1 MRGNEFLAKMEL
13 VDPAFVEAAET
24 KQKRKKNV
32 WVKWGA
38 IAAGFAL
45 VICAGAGLF
54 SRDSTGDIFGLP
66 MLSVSG
72 FTGENGYGYGYEG
85 YMAFDASELVNANP
99 WKEDLALYTLP
110 VYKNPLTYDEN
121 YIVASGA
128 DFDKMQEFLLEV
140 AGRFGLD
147 TNKLTIIDDAP
158 GEGTKKKLIEKFEE
172 VGDTV
177 PEGYFNP
184 TKLIIEEDGLK
195 IEVDRA
201 MTAKISF
208 EPEVSLP
215 KEYNFTH
222 YASYEDMVAVAE
234 YLKTEYKDVIGIEN
248 PQVNIY
254 GGDYNIYTKQNYY
267 IEFFDANGSDAEQ
280 LINYNFNRV
289 AFYCDDVGKLFLA
302 RIYQPDLSQKVGEY
316 PIINSV
322 QARELLAK
330 GNYLTSV
337 PYEMPGLEYIKKVE
351 LIYRTGELEE
361 YFMPYYRFY
370 VELPGEERE
379 DGLKTYGVYYVPAV
393 EGEYISN
400 MPIWDGSFN

>member
-1 MRGNEFLAKMEL
+1 M
-13 VDPAFVEAAET
+13 
-24 KQKRKKNV
+24 
-32 WVKWGA
+32 
-38 IAAGFAL
+38 
-45 VICAGAGLF
+45 
-54 SRDSTGDIFGLP
+54 
-66 MLSVSG
+66 
-72 FTGENGYGYGYEG
+72 
-85 YMAFDASELVNANP
+85 
-99 WKEDLALYTLP
+99 
-110 VYKNPLTYDEN
+110 
-121 YIVASGA
+121 
-128 DFDKMQEFLLEV
+128 
-140 AGRFGLD
+140 
-147 TNKLTIIDDAP
+147 
-158 GEGTKKKLIEKFEE
+158 
-172 VGDTV
+172 GDTV

-234 YLKTEYKDVIGIEN
+234 YLKNEYKDVIGMEN

-254 GGDYNIYTKQNYY
+254 GGDYNIYTQQMYS
-267 IEFFDANGSDAEQ
+267 IEFFDASGNDIEQ

-337 PYEMPGLEYIKKVE
+337 PYEMPGLEYVKKVE
-351 LIYRTGELEE
+351 LIYRTGEQEE